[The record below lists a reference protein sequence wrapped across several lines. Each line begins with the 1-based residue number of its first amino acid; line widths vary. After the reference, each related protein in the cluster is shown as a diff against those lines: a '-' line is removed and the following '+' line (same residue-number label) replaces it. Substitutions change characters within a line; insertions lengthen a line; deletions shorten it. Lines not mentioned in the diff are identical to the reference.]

1 MPRQAGG
8 GFVITRVDR
17 GRNHWYIDTDTDQ
30 RVPGVTSFTSDGL
43 PKPALIN
50 WAGSATAEY
59 AVDHWDELAE
69 LTPSVRLKTLQ
80 GARYASRDAAAN
92 KGTQVHKLAEKL
104 VQGDRVTVPDELAGY
119 VESYV
124 RFLDEYDVR
133 PVLVERTVY
142 SAQHHYCGTFDLIA
156 ELLDPDDPEPDPE
169 QRQRQTWLLDVKTS
183 RSGIF
188 GETALQLA
196 AYRFAEV
203 WIDEDGAQFEMPE
216 VDLCG
221 GVHVRADGYDLIPL
235 EVEPLQHRQFLYV
248 QQVAQFMAGARE
260 LVGEPVASPHAST
273 YRLIREDS

>member
-1 MPRQAGG
+1 
-8 GFVITRVDR
+8 VDR
-17 GRNHWYIDTDTDQ
+17 GKNHWYIDTDTDQ
-30 RVPGVTSFTSDGL
+30 KIPGVTSLMDGL

-50 WAGSATAEY
+50 WAGNATAEY
-59 AVDHWDELAE
+59 AVDHWDELAA

-92 KGTQVHKLAEKL
+92 KGTQVHRLAEKL

-119 VESYV
+119 VQSYT

-142 SAQHHYCGTFDLIA
+142 SAQHNYCGTFDLIA
-156 ELLDPDDPEPDPE
+156 DLLDPDDPDPDVPG
-169 QRQRQTWLLDVKTS
+169 RKTWLLDIKTS

-196 AYRFAEV
+196 GYRYADV
-203 WIDEDGAQFEMPE
+203 YIDGEDDTQYEMPD

-221 GVHVRADGYDLIPL
+221 GIHVRADGYDLIPL
-235 EVEPLQHRQFLYV
+235 QAGPLQHRQFLYV
-248 QQVAQFMAGARE
+248 AQVAAFVASSRD
-260 LVGEPVASPHAST
+260 LIGEPVASPSAST
-273 YRLIREDS
+273 YRLVREDS